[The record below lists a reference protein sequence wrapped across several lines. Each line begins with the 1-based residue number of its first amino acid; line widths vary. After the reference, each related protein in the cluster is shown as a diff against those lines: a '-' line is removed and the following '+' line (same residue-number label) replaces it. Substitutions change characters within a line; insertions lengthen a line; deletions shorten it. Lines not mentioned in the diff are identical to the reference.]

1 MTNKARHDIDSI
13 VTHYETCLSQYGDT
27 PKGMDWPD
35 PGDLDRRYEVMAGVV
50 LDRNAE
56 IDILDLG
63 CGTGLFWEFLRQHGM
78 APPWRYKGID
88 ISEQMIAVA
97 LRNRKGA
104 AFERRDI
111 LTSPMPS
118 RSVDYVIMNG
128 LLTEKQSLSQ
138 PSMVAFA
145 SDIIR
150 AAFDTA
156 RIGIAFNVMSKN
168 VDWERD
174 DLFHWGLDELTA
186 FLTKDISRR
195 FVLRNDYGLY
205 EYTVYVYRD

>member
-1 MTNKARHDIDSI
+1 
-13 VTHYETCLSQYGDT
+13 
-27 PKGMDWPD
+27 
-35 PGDLDRRYEVMAGVV
+35 
-50 LDRNAE
+50 
-56 IDILDLG
+56 
-63 CGTGLFWEFLRQHGM
+63 
-78 APPWRYKGID
+78 
-88 ISEQMIAVA
+88 
-97 LRNRKGA
+97 
-104 AFERRDI
+104 
-111 LTSPMPS
+111 
-118 RSVDYVIMNG
+118 
-128 LLTEKQSLSQ
+128 
-138 PSMVAFA
+138 MVAFA